1 MSHFFMVST
10 PSAPPAPAEGLR
22 ARILIVDDS
31 YMVAEMLSNF
41 LGKQGC
47 TISYAL
53 DGMAALE
60 QVQQS
65 APDLIIAD
73 WVMPNLDGLELCRRL
88 RQNPDLSWVYYIIMT
103 AREGNDSM
111 ERALEAGADE
121 FLSKPFQAVELMAR
135 VRAGLRIVELRRQQ
149 RQSPTKPN
157 PIVRAATIG
166 NRQLLAKVLPQRL
179 QAARSHQEP
188 MSVFMLRVANLGQL
202 QKNEK
207 PELVQEVLD
216 QFGQRL
222 SENLRESD
230 ELFCYDEGLFVGLL
244 SGTTLAAAQLA
255 AERCIQRVAQ
265 KPFAVHGK
273 TAEVHIQAGTASF
286 EASDDPLGMALLR
299 RALQAM
305 KDSSKQPGA
314 IVITPANPVESPEE
328 LREQLRTLQAQ
339 NLELR
344 NRLAHLSQVEK
355 ENRYLK
361 QQLQQLQ
368 AQLQAAK
375 SDG

>member
-1 MSHFFMVST
+1 MVS
-10 PSAPPAPAEGLR
+10 SPPASGSTTEGLR

-53 DGMAALE
+53 DGLGAME
-60 QVQQS
+60 QVKQNP
-65 APDLIIAD
+65 PDLIIAD

-88 RQNPDLSWVYYIIMT
+88 RQNPEHSWVYFIIMT

-149 RQSPTKPN
+149 RLPPAK
-157 PIVRAATIG
+157 AAPVTTTSLG
-166 NRQLLAKVLPQRL
+166 NRQLLAKVLPQRI
-179 QAARSHQEP
+179 QTARSQQEP
-188 MSVFMLRVANLGQL
+188 LSIFMLRVANLSHL
-202 QKNEK
+202 QKNWSGDMVKEIL
-207 PELVQEVLD
+207 EE
-216 QFGQRL
+216 FGQRL
-222 SENLRESD
+222 GHNLRDTD
-230 ELFCYDEGLFVGLL
+230 ELFSYDEGLFVGLL
-244 SGTTLAAAQLA
+244 SATTLPAAQLA

-265 KPFAVHGK
+265 KPFVVQEQ
-273 TAEVHIQAGTASF
+273 TPEVHIQAGTATF
-286 EASDDPLGMALLR
+286 EATDDPLGMTLLR

-305 KDSSKQPGA
+305 KDSSRQPGA
-314 IVITPANPVESPEE
+314 IVVTPGTPIESPTVTPEE
-328 LREQLRTLQAQ
+328 LRDQLRSLQAQ
-339 NLELR
+339 NFELR
-344 NRLAHLSQVEK
+344 NRVAHLAQLEK

-361 QQLQQLQ
+361 QQLHQVQ

-375 SDG
+375 SDV

>member
-1 MSHFFMVST
+1 MVST
-10 PSAPPAPAEGLR
+10 PSAPPAPTEGLR

-60 QVQQS
+60 QVIQS
-65 APDLIIAD
+65 PPDLIIAD

-88 RQNPDLSWVYYIIMT
+88 RQNPDHSWVYYIIMT

-149 RQSPTKPN
+149 RQPQPTKPT
-157 PIVRAATIG
+157 PVAAAGLG
-166 NRQLLAKVLPQRL
+166 NRQQLAKVLPQRL
-179 QAARSHQEP
+179 QAARANRDP
-188 MSVFMLRVANLGQL
+188 MSVFMLRVANLAQL
-202 QKNEK
+202 QKSEP
-207 PELVQEVLD
+207 PELVKEILEE
-216 QFGQRL
+216 FGQRL
-222 SENLRESD
+222 TENLRDTD

-244 SGTTLAAAQLA
+244 SGTTLTAAQLV

-265 KPFAVHGK
+265 KPFTVQNK
-273 TAEVHIQAGTASF
+273 TPEVHIQAGTASF
-286 EASDDPLGMALLR
+286 EASDDPLGMTLLR

-314 IVITPANPVESPEE
+314 IVISPGSSVESPTASQEE
-328 LREQLRTLQAQ
+328 LQEQLRSLQAQ
-339 NLELR
+339 NFELR
-344 NRLAHLSQVEK
+344 NRVAQLAHLEK

-368 AQLQAAK
+368 AQLQAVK
-375 SDG
+375 SDV

>member
-1 MSHFFMVST
+1 MVST
-10 PSAPPAPAEGLR
+10 PSAPPAPTEGLR

-60 QVQQS
+60 QVIQS
-65 APDLIIAD
+65 PPDLIIAD

-88 RQNPDLSWVYYIIMT
+88 RQNPDHSWVYYIIMT

-149 RQSPTKPN
+149 RQPQPTKPT
-157 PIVRAATIG
+157 PVAAASLG
-166 NRQLLAKVLPQRL
+166 NRQQLAKVLPQRL
-179 QAARSHQEP
+179 QAARANRDP
-188 MSVFMLRVANLGQL
+188 MSVFMLRVANLAQL
-202 QKNEK
+202 QKSEP
-207 PELVQEVLD
+207 PELVKEILEE
-216 QFGQRL
+216 FGQRL
-222 SENLRESD
+222 TENLRDTD

-244 SGTTLAAAQLA
+244 SGTTLTAAQLA

-265 KPFAVHGK
+265 KPFTVQNK
-273 TAEVHIQAGTASF
+273 TPEVHIQAGTASF
-286 EASDDPLGMALLR
+286 EASDDPLGMTLLR

-314 IVITPANPVESPEE
+314 IVISPGSSVESPTASQEE
-328 LREQLRTLQAQ
+328 LQEQLRSLQAQ
-339 NLELR
+339 NFELR
-344 NRLAHLSQVEK
+344 NRVAQLAHLEK

-368 AQLQAAK
+368 AQLQAVK
-375 SDG
+375 SDV